1 MTDEQLAEKIS
12 KSASKMV
19 IRKYPFIMSGDF
31 EGIFTTNYTYR
42 TSYKE
47 SEESKKTGVRTIL
60 WINPDIFF
68 ELYDTN
74 SFLYNSIMS
83 GNVNF
88 TSRYLSSLYNKNQIS
103 EKEVEK
109 IDNDILRVFYEVGNV
124 IDTSNQL
131 GFLDF
136 FIRFAFMGSTYE
148 WNGFIDSDIAVPPEG
163 IKFPF

>member
-12 KSASKMV
+12 KSASKIV
-19 IRKYPFIMSGDF
+19 VRKYPFIMSGDF
-31 EGIFTTNYTYR
+31 EGIFTPEYTYR
-42 TSYKE
+42 GNYLESKE
-47 SEESKKTGVRTIL
+47 SKRTGVRTIL

-68 ELYDTN
+68 DLYDTN
-74 SFLYNSIMS
+74 SFLYNTIMS
-83 GNVNF
+83 GNMNF

-109 IDNDILRVFYEVGNV
+109 IDDNILKIFYETGHA
-124 IDTSNQL
+124 IDTTNQL

-163 IKFPF
+163 IK